1 MVDDNH
7 HGVIKMPSNNPS
19 TPNAASGLSSQAQ
32 QAFASNM
39 SIRKAWL
46 NSSAPLIQAVAF
58 AAPTYAAG
66 TSTVVNLLGSAT
78 GLIRKFYLVVTG
90 TLNATSGT
98 FTPTAPFGITNIF
111 SNITFTDLN
120 TRVRHNTTGAHLHMI
135 QACRRGWVPG
145 MALSTVAMS
154 EGGPISFAGS
164 TAGTGLNAAYTPVMG
179 ATGGGANWGFN
190 YFADFAPSTFTG
202 GTAKNFQWTFEIPVA
217 YTDTDLRGCIWANQ
231 VTANNLLSLTLNP
244 NFFLSN
250 SVAADVSSSAYN
262 SATALAT
269 ALPTLTNLKFTLYQ
283 DMFVQG
289 PQDKNGNIMLPQVDM
304 AYSYNL
310 LMVPAQALQA
320 NSDNVFFAAPN
331 RQILSHM
338 LLWDNYLYNTSP
350 PGSDVT
356 SIKIQIANSLVV
368 RQMEPGI
375 LAYWTRNLVGTDMPV
390 GSSGGVST
398 LKSDFTNYYIDTRR
412 RPLNVQTSGN
422 IGIYFNPNAVMSG
435 AALNIGYEY
444 LEIQSATFNAPGFG
458 L

>member
-1 MVDDNH
+1 MPATDNA
-7 HGVIKMPSNNPS
+7 PDSP
-19 TPNAASGLSSQAQ
+19 AGLSQAAA
-32 QAFASNM
+32 QAFAANL

-58 AAPTYAAG
+58 AAPTYTQGAG
-66 TSTVVNLLGSAT
+66 TTVNLLGSAT

-90 TLNATSGT
+90 TLTTGLGT
-98 FTPTAPFGITNIF
+98 ITASTPFGMTNLL

-120 TRVRHNTTGAHLHMI
+120 TRVRHNTTGTHMHMI
-135 QACRRGWVPG
+135 QAARRGWIPG
-145 MALSTVAMS
+145 MSLMQGTISDNNTAFAALPGQNA
-154 EGGPISFAGS
+154 GGFGGVSW
-164 TAGTGLNAAYTPVMG
+164 GLPGILTS
-179 ATGGGANWGFN
+179 
-190 YFADFAPSTFTG
+190 PSTWPAPGFMANEAPNIVT
-202 GTAKNFQWTFEIPVA
+202 TVAKNFQWTWEIPVA

-231 VTANNLLSLTLNP
+231 VTANNLISCTINP
-244 NFFLSN
+244 NFFLST
-250 SVAADVSSSAYN
+250 SAGAADVSASGYN
-262 SATALAT
+262 SSTPMGSL
-269 ALPTLTNLKFTLYQ
+269 LPTLTNLKFTLYQ

-289 PQDKNGNIMLPQVDM
+289 PQDKNNNILLPQVDM

-338 LLWDNYLYNTSP
+338 LFWDNYLYSTLP
-350 PGSDVT
+350 AGSDVT
-356 SIKIQIANSLVV
+356 AIKIQIANSLVV

-375 LAYWTRNLVGTDMPV
+375 LAYWTRNLLGVDMPV
-390 GSSGGVST
+390 GSAGGQGT
-398 LKSDFTNYYIDTRR
+398 TKADFTTYYIDTRR

-422 IGIYFNPNAVMSG
+422 VGIYFNPGTVNAG

>member
-1 MVDDNH
+1 
-7 HGVIKMPSNNPS
+7 MPATDT
-19 TPNAASGLSSQAQ
+19 TPDTPAGLSQAAA
-32 QAFASNM
+32 QAFAANL

-58 AAPTYAAG
+58 AAPTYTQGSA
-66 TSTVVNLLGSAT
+66 TTVNLLGSAT

-90 TLNATSGT
+90 TLTTGAGT
-98 FTPTAPFGITNIF
+98 MNVNQPFGMTNLL

-120 TRVRHNTTGAHLHMI
+120 TRVRHNTTGAHMHMI
-135 QACRRGWVPG
+135 QAARRGWVPG
-145 MALSTVAMS
+145 ASLQAAALTDNAQTYANVV
-154 EGGPISFAGS
+154 GGS
-164 TAGTGLNAAYTPVMG
+164 N
-179 ATGGGANWGFN
+179 GGVNWGVPGLAAAATWPPVGGFLSN
-190 YFADFAPSTFTG
+190 MAPNLVTTV
-202 GTAKNFQWTFEIPVA
+202 AKNFQWTWEIPVS

-231 VTANNLLSLTLNP
+231 VTANNLLSCTINP
-244 NFFLSN
+244 NFFASTQPG
-250 SVAADVSSSAYN
+250 AADVSGSGYTSSA
-262 SATALAT
+262 SAMGTL
-269 ALPTLTNLKFTLYQ
+269 LPTLTNLKFTLYQ

-289 PQDKNGNIMLPQVDM
+289 PQDKNNNILLPQVDM

-338 LLWDNYLYNTSP
+338 LFWDNYLYNTLP
-350 PGSDVT
+350 GGSDVT
-356 SIKIQIANSLVV
+356 AIKIQIANSLVV

-375 LAYWTRNLVGTDMPV
+375 LAYWTRNLLGTEMPT
-390 GSSGGVST
+390 GSSGGTGTTKV
-398 LKSDFTNYYIDTRR
+398 DFTTYYIDTRR

-422 IGIYFNPNAVMSG
+422 VGIYFNPNTVQGG

-458 L
+458 M

>member
-1 MVDDNH
+1 
-7 HGVIKMPSNNPS
+7 MPSN
-19 TPNAASGLSSQAQ
+19 TPRTPDSGAGLSSQAA

-39 SIRKAWL
+39 AIRKAWL

-66 TSTVVNLLGSAT
+66 QATVVNMLGSAT

-90 TLNATSGT
+90 TLNATSGV
-98 FTPTAPFGITNIF
+98 FLPTPPFGMTNLL

-120 TRVRHNTTGAHLHMI
+120 TRVRHNTTGPHMHLI

-145 MALSTVAMS
+145 MALPAWAMS
-154 EGGPISFAGS
+154 ESVTPPASAG
-164 TAGTGLNAAYTPVMG
+164 AVLNETIG
-179 ATGGGANWGFN
+179 STGGGAGWGFN
-190 YFADFAPSTFTG
+190 MLSGGGAQLGFLCNSAPSTFTG
-202 GTAKNFQWTFEIPVA
+202 GTAKNFQWVWEIPVA
-217 YTDTDLRGCIWANQ
+217 YTDTDLRGTIWANQ
-231 VTANNLLSLTLNP
+231 VTANNLLSFTINP

-250 SVAADVSSSAYN
+250 QAGAADLSASAYSTVTN
-262 SATALAT
+262 PIGTT
-269 ALPTLTNLKFTLYQ
+269 LPTLTNLKFTLYQ

-289 PQDKNGNIMLPQVDM
+289 PQDKNGQIMLPQVDM

-331 RQILSHM
+331 RQILSHILM
-338 LLWDNYLYNTSP
+338 WDNYLYATAP
-350 PGSDVT
+350 AGSDVT
-356 SIKIQIANSLVV
+356 SIKIQIANSLVM

-375 LAYWTRNLVGTDMPV
+375 LAYWTRNLLGTDMPM
-390 GSSGGVST
+390 GSAGGSGTAKV
-398 LKSDFTNYYIDTRR
+398 DFTTYYIDTRR

-422 IGIYFNPNAVMSG
+422 IGIYFNPNTVNAG

>member
-1 MVDDNH
+1 
-7 HGVIKMPSNNPS
+7 MPTTDT
-19 TPNAASGLSSQAQ
+19 TPNSASGVSQAAM
-32 QAFASNM
+32 QAFQANDA
-39 SIRKAWL
+39 IRKAWL
-46 NSSAPLIQAVAF
+46 SSSAPLIQAVAF

-66 TSTVVNLLGSAT
+66 SATTVNMLGSAT

-90 TLNATSGT
+90 TLNATSGV
-98 FTPTAPFGITNIF
+98 FLPTAPFGITNLL

-120 TRVRHNTTGAHLHMI
+120 TRVRHNTTGAHMHMI
-135 QACRRGWVPG
+135 QAARRGWIPG
-145 MALSTVAMS
+145 MALTAAAISEIANSTQ
-154 EGGPISFAGS
+154 GGLSKI
-164 TAGTGLNAAYTPVMG
+164 
-179 ATGGGANWGFN
+179 GGGCSWGSN
-190 YFADFAPSTFTG
+190 YFACSAPATFTG
-202 GTAKNFQWTFEIPVA
+202 GTSKNFQWTWELPVA

-231 VTANNLLSLTLNP
+231 VTANNLWSFTINP
-244 NFFLSN
+244 NFFMSN
-250 SVAADVSSSAYN
+250 QAGAADLSASGYSTVTN
-262 SATALAT
+262 PISTT
-269 ALPTLTNLKFTLYQ
+269 LPTLTNLKFTLYQ

-289 PQDKNGNIMLPQVDM
+289 PQDKNGNILLPQVDM

-338 LLWDNYLYNTSP
+338 LLWDNYLYNTLP
-350 PGSDVT
+350 AGSDVT
-356 SIKIQIANSLVV
+356 SINIQSANSLVV

-375 LAYWTRNLVGTDMPV
+375 LAYWTRNLIGTDMPA
-390 GSSGGVST
+390 GSAGGSGT
-398 LKSDFTNYYIDTRR
+398 TKFDFTNYYIDTRR

-422 IGIYFNPNAVMSG
+422 IGIYFNPNSVQGG

>member
-1 MVDDNH
+1 
-7 HGVIKMPSNNPS
+7 MPTTDT
-19 TPNAASGLSSQAQ
+19 TPNNASGVSQAAM
-32 QAFASNM
+32 QAFQANDA
-39 SIRKAWL
+39 IRKAWL
-46 NSSAPLIQAVAF
+46 SSSAPLIQAVAF
-58 AAPTYAAG
+58 AAPTYAQGSA
-66 TSTVVNLLGSAT
+66 TTVNMLGSAT

-98 FTPTAPFGITNIF
+98 FIPSGPFGITNLL

-120 TRVRHNTTGAHLHMI
+120 TRVRHNTTGPHMHMI
-135 QACRRGWVPG
+135 QAARRGWIPG
-145 MALSTVAMS
+145 MALTAAAMS
-154 EGGPISFAGS
+154 ETF
-164 TAGTGLNAAYTPVMG
+164 G
-179 ATGGGANWGFN
+179 ATGNGCAWGNNFFTN
-190 YFADFAPSTFTG
+190 SAPTTFTG
-202 GTAKNFQWTFEIPVA
+202 GTAKNFQWTWEIPVA

-231 VTANNLLSLTLNP
+231 VTANNLLSFTINP
-244 NFFLSN
+244 NFFATN
-250 SVAADVSSSAYN
+250 SGGADVSGSAYN
-262 SATALAT
+262 TATAALGT
-269 ALPTLTNLKFTLYQ
+269 TLPTLTNLKFTLYQ

-289 PQDKNGNIMLPQVDM
+289 PQDKNGNILLPQVDM

-338 LLWDNYLYNTSP
+338 LLWDNYLYNTTP
-350 PGSDVT
+350 AGSDVT

-375 LAYWTRNLVGTDMPV
+375 LGYWTRNLIGTDMPV
-390 GSSGGVST
+390 ASSGGTST
-398 LKSDFTNYYIDTRR
+398 TKFDFTTYYIDTRR

-422 IGIYFNPNAVMSG
+422 IGIYFNPNSVQGG

>member
-1 MVDDNH
+1 
-7 HGVIKMPSNNPS
+7 MPSMDPS
-19 TPNAASGLSSQAQ
+19 TPNSASGMSQAAA
-32 QAFASNM
+32 QAFAANL

-46 NSSAPLIQAVAF
+46 NSSAPLIQSIAF

-66 TSTVVNLLGSAT
+66 SATTVNLLGSAT

-98 FTPTAPFGITNIF
+98 FIPSQPFGMSNLL

-120 TRVRHNTTGAHLHMI
+120 TRVRHNTSGAHMHMI
-135 QACRRGWVPG
+135 QAARRGWVPG
-145 MALSTVAMS
+145 MALTKAAMS
-154 EGGPISFAGS
+154 E
-164 TAGTGLNAAYTPVMG
+164 TAG
-179 ATGGGANWGFN
+179 ATGNGCSWGFN
-190 YFADFAPSTFTG
+190 FFSNNAPTTFTG
-202 GTAKNFQWTFEIPVA
+202 GTPQNFQWTWEIPVA

-231 VTANNLLSLTLNP
+231 VTANNLLSCTINP
-244 NFFLSN
+244 NFFQQ
-250 SVAADVSSSAYN
+250 AAPADVSGSAYN
-262 SATALAT
+262 TATALAT

-289 PQDKNGNIMLPQVDM
+289 PQDKNNNILLPQVDM

-310 LMVPAQALQA
+310 LLVPAQALQA

-338 LLWDNYLYNTSP
+338 LFWDNYLYNTTP
-350 PGSDVT
+350 AGSDVT

-375 LAYWTRNLVGTDMPV
+375 LAYWTRNLLGTDMPV
-390 GSSGGVST
+390 GSAGGT
-398 LKSDFTNYYIDTRR
+398 GTTKFDFTTYYIDTRR

-422 IGIYFNPNAVMSG
+422 IGLYFNPNTVQGG
-435 AALNIGYEY
+435 AALNLAYEY

>member
-1 MVDDNH
+1 MPATDNTQDSPA
-7 HGVIKMPSNNPS
+7 GM
-19 TPNAASGLSSQAQ
+19 SQAAA
-32 QAFASNM
+32 QAFAANL

-46 NSSAPLIQAVAF
+46 SSSAPLIQAVAY
-58 AAPTYAAG
+58 AAPTY
-66 TSTVVNLLGSAT
+66 TSGSATTVNLLGSAT

-90 TLNATSGT
+90 TINSTSGT
-98 FTPTAPFGITNIF
+98 FIPSPPFGMANLL

-120 TRVRHNTTGAHLHMI
+120 TRVRHNTTGAHMHMI
-135 QACRRGWVPG
+135 QAARRGWVAG
-145 MALSTVAMS
+145 MALVKGAMS
-154 EGGPISFAGS
+154 E
-164 TAGTGLNAAYTPVMG
+164 TAG
-179 ATGGGANWGFN
+179 ATGNGCFWGAN
-190 YFADFAPSTFTG
+190 YFANNAPTTMTG
-202 GTAKNFQWTFEIPVA
+202 GAPQNFQWTWEIPVA

-231 VTANNLLSLTLNP
+231 VTANNLISCTINP
-244 NFFLSN
+244 NFF
-250 SVAADVSSSAYN
+250 AQAAPADVSGSAYN
-262 SATALAT
+262 SATALGT

-289 PQDKNGNIMLPQVDM
+289 PQDSKNNILLPQVDM

-338 LLWDNYLYNTSP
+338 LFWDNYLYNTAP
-350 PGSDVT
+350 AGSDVT
-356 SIKIQIANSLVV
+356 AIKIQVANSLVV

-375 LAYWTRNLVGTDMPV
+375 LAYWTRNLLGTDMPA
-390 GSSGGVST
+390 GSAGGT
-398 LKSDFTNYYIDTRR
+398 GTTKTDFTTYYIDTRR

-422 IGIYFNPNAVMSG
+422 VGLYFNPNTVQGG
-435 AALNIGYEY
+435 AALNLGYEY

>member
-1 MVDDNH
+1 MVAGSPH
-7 HGVIKMPSNNPS
+7 
-19 TPNAASGLSSQAQ
+19 TPNSPAGLSQQAA
-32 QAFASNM
+32 QAFANNM
-39 SIRKAWL
+39 TIRKAWL

-58 AAPTYAAG
+58 AAPTYAQGQA
-66 TSTVVNLLGSAT
+66 TTVNLLGSAT

-98 FTPTAPFGITNIF
+98 FIPSAPLGITNLL

-120 TRVRHNTTGAHLHMI
+120 TRVRHNTTGAHMHMI
-135 QACRRGWVPG
+135 QAARRGWVPG
-145 MALSTVAMS
+145 MALTAAAMS
-154 EGGPISFAGS
+154 E
-164 TAGTGLNAAYTPVMG
+164 TAG
-179 ATGGGANWGFN
+179 ATGNGAFWGFN
-190 YFADFAPSTFTG
+190 FFANNAPTTYTG
-202 GTAKNFQWTFEIPVA
+202 GTAKNFQWTWEIPVA

-231 VTANNLLSLTLNP
+231 VTANNLLSLTINP
-244 NFFLSN
+244 AFFATN
-250 SVAADVSSSAYN
+250 SGGADVSGSGYN
-262 SATALAT
+262 TATAALGT
-269 ALPTLTNLKFTLYQ
+269 TLPTLTNLRFTLYQ

-289 PQDKNGNIMLPQVDM
+289 PQDKNGNIALPQVDM

-338 LLWDNYLYNTSP
+338 LFWDNYLYNTAP
-350 PGSDVT
+350 AGSDVT
-356 SIKIQIANSLVV
+356 AIKIQVANSLVM

-375 LAYWTRNLVGTDMPV
+375 LAYWTRNLIGTDMPV
-390 GSSGGVST
+390 GSAGGTST
-398 LKSDFTNYYIDTRR
+398 TKTDYTTYYIDTRR

-422 IGIYFNPNAVMSG
+422 VGLYFNPNSVQAG